1 MSAGYVSA
9 MLSVV
14 RKELLDIAR
23 DHRTLAMAVLF
34 TPLLFPVMML
44 GMSSLGEM
52 RIRTQLESEL
62 ELPVIGAERAPNL
75 VGFLASQRIR
85 AVDPPDDVAAAIAG
99 EEIDVA
105 LEIGESFADDWRAGR
120 PAPVDIISDAT
131 RRNAEIPVQRVRGAL
146 RAYGEQ
152 MGALRLM
159 ARGIDP
165 SITRPL
171 GVGHR
176 DLATEEAS
184 RGMVLSMLLPYLLI
198 FGSFVGGSYLVL
210 DATAGERERQSL
222 EPLLATPASR
232 GAIVSGKMIAA
243 CLLGLVSLLLTLLAL
258 KASAQLGD
266 AASMLDVSFGAMLRM
281 LVVLVPMLFIGTAL
295 LSLLAASAK
304 SMKEAQSHLTWLILL
319 PMIPTFVLMI
329 NPIRT
334 EMWQFAVPFLAQNQM
349 LLKIIRAEAIDP
361 VTWAVYLGAGFGL
374 AALLWLGAVARY
386 RQEKLAVST

>member
-1 MSAGYVSA
+1 MSAGYINS
-9 MLSVV
+9 MLAVV

-34 TPLLFPVMML
+34 TPLLFPLMML
-44 GMSSLGEM
+44 GVSSLGEM
-52 RIRTQLESEL
+52 RVKTQMESEL
-62 ELPVIGAERAPNL
+62 ELPVIGADRAPNL
-75 VGFLASQRIR
+75 VDFLASQRIR
-85 AVDPPDDVAAAIAG
+85 AVEPPADVAAAIASQ
-99 EEIDVA
+99 EIDVA
-105 LEIGESFADDWRAGR
+105 LEIGASFADDWRAGR
-120 PAPVDIISDAT
+120 PAPVDIISDTT
-131 RRNAEIPVQRVRGAL
+131 RRNADIPVQRVRGAL

-165 SITRPL
+165 SVTRPL
-171 GVGHR
+171 GLGHR
-176 DLATEEAS
+176 DLATDEAS

-222 EPLLATPASR
+222 EPLLATPAPR
-232 GAIVSGKMIAA
+232 GAVVSGKMVAA

-258 KASAQLGD
+258 KASAQLGET
-266 AASMLDVSFGAMLRM
+266 ARMLDVSFGAMLRM

-304 SMKEAQSHLTWLILL
+304 SMKEAQSHMTWLMLL
-319 PMIPTFVLMI
+319 PMVPAFVLMI
-329 NPIRT
+329 NPVKT
-334 EMWQFAVPFLAQNQM
+334 EMWQFTVPFLAQNQM

-361 VTWAVYLGAGFGL
+361 ATWAVYLGAGFGL

-386 RQEKLAVST
+386 RQEKLAVSS